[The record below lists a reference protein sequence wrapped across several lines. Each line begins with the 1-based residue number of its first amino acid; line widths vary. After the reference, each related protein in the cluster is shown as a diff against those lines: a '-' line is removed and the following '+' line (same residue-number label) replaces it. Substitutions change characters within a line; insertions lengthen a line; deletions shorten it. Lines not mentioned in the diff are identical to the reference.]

1 MQISF
6 KDDIAALTKELKQ
19 VKESAIPKATVQ
31 ALNRTG
37 TGTKTDAVRELSRI
51 TGIKQKD
58 VRPKIDGPSDKFKH
72 KATKNKMMATVDSSE
87 GRASNLIN
95 FVSPSLRKPN
105 HFNQRKVLKSGRR
118 GKYKAKGVKARAW
131 RNSKTYDGTFIGKGK
146 DSGKYLVFAR
156 TSSSR
161 TPIKS
166 ISGPSIR
173 NEFKSAPVQAKLKS
187 MSTVRFQKNMA
198 AAVKNQ
204 LRRATANKSSAQR

>member
-6 KDDIAALTKELKQ
+6 KSDIAALTRELKE
-19 VKESAIPKATVQ
+19 VKESAIPKATIQ

-37 TGTKTDAVRELSRI
+37 QGTKTDAVRELSRV
-51 TGIKQKD
+51 TGMKQNN
-58 VRPKIDGPSDKFKH
+58 VRTRIDGPSDNFRH
-72 KATKNKMMATVDSSE
+72 KATKNRMFATVDSTS
-87 GRASNLIN
+87 GRASNLID

-105 HFNQRKVLKSGRR
+105 HFNDRKVLKSGRR

-131 RNSKTYDGTFIGKGK
+131 AKSKVYDGTFIGKGK

-156 TSSSR
+156 TSSKR

-166 ISGPSIR
+166 IAGPSIR
-173 NEFKSAPVQAKLKS
+173 NEFKAKPMQAKLKS

-198 AAVKNQ
+198 DAVRNQIRLATKNAAKP
-204 LRRATANKSSAQR
+204 T